1 MTFNIFLIIFKW
13 TRFRNMRQIIEVH
26 WEHTVLLLLR
36 MRLKES
42 EYINHLI
49 YVKWNKFQSTI
60 LINLI
65 TLFICTLIG
74 FKFLSK
80 FSLIYGRALMIDKVY
95 QFVLML
101 IITYVLLDFT
111 CNKLL
116 IKTICSHNKTLQLL
130 CEYKETLDKKLDP
143 EIKSSMIKY
152 YTSCYNYSRIY
163 IRFSYLVLG
172 LQYLHLLI
180 INYQLYNEG
189 VWSNLWESFF
199 YAIFCAFLSLS
210 GINTIIFG
218 TITLMDSGYFY
229 RLFYFKMKQSI
240 KCLFKCFLLP
250 QQHHQLE
257 RFIVNYTKLHR
268 EILMYNWMIREQI
281 QLYDIEFKIGGS
293 IVLSIFASQDNFSSN
308 KAAMMVLSFYA
319 TIYITM
325 NCVFM
330 ILAYF
335 PTANLYCYCLFIRI
349 ASKSTIKP
357 MNKRNIGW
365 NTAKQ
370 IRYLLRINL
379 TIQFLAQ
386 SQIGFTNSTLYLL
399 RKIYVFKNIL
409 MNIYLILLLYKK
421 FKY

>member
-1 MTFNIFLIIFKW
+1 MK
-13 TRFRNMRQIIEVH
+13 QIIEVD

-163 IRFSYLVLG
+163 IRFS
-172 LQYLHLLI
+172 
-180 INYQLYNEG
+180 

-240 KCLFKCFLLP
+240 KCLFKCFLLS

-293 IVLSIFASQDNFSSN
+293 IVLSIFASQGNISTN
-308 KAAMMVLSFYA
+308 NTAMMILSFYA
-319 TIYITM
+319 TTYISM

-335 PTANLYCYCLFIRI
+335 PNANLHCYCLFVRI
-349 ASKSTIKP
+349 ASKSTTKP
-357 MNKRNIGW
+357 MYKGNIGW
-365 NTAKQ
+365 KTAKQ

-399 RKIYVFKNIL
+399 RKICLICTGFCKLMIL
-409 MNIYLILLLYKK
+409 HID
-421 FKY
+421 